1 VERISRLVLRHRR
14 PLAAGFAGLA
24 VLLALGALRS
34 EPPGR
39 TVVVA
44 AHDLA
49 SGAVLASDDVLRR
62 KLPEQAAPE
71 HGVHDVDGVVGRT
84 VAGPMRRGEVITD
97 RRVVDADRMSGFPSG
112 SVLATVRLADGDA
125 LSNLRVG
132 DRVDVV
138 AVDPDG
144 GAKAEVV
151 ARGVEIVTLPPR
163 GDESGG
169 VPVGMATTEAEAL
182 RLAERALDARL
193 SVLASRSSPTGPD
206 SG

>member
-14 PLAAGFAGLA
+14 PLAAFFAGLA

-39 TVVVA
+39 TVIVA

-49 SGAVLASDDVLRR
+49 SGSVLADDDVVRTR
-62 KLPEQAAPE
+62 LPVPATPD
-71 HGVHDVDGVVGRT
+71 HSVRSVDDVVGRT
-84 VAGPMRRGEVITD
+84 VAGPMRRGEVLTD
-97 RRVVDADRMSGFPSG
+97 RRVVDADHLSGFPSG
-112 SVLATVRLADGDA
+112 TVLATVRLADADA
-125 LSNLRVG
+125 LPNLRVG

-138 AVDPDG
+138 AFDPDG

-151 ARGVEIVTLPPR
+151 ARGVEIVTLPAR
-163 GDESGG
+163 GDESDG
-169 VPVGMATTEAEAL
+169 VPVGVAKREDDAL

-193 SVLASRSSPTGPD
+193 SVLASRS
-206 SG
+206 